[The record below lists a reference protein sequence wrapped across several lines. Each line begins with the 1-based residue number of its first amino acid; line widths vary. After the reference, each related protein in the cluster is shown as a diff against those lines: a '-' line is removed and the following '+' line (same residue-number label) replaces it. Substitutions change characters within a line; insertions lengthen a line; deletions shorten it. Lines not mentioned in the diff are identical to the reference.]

1 MWPDLLRNARLLPS
15 REVLGTAEETLGSVS
30 VILDPWF
37 GVMKA
42 QLENFPA
49 YPHPGKTIDGW
60 VITSSQ

>member
-1 MWPDLLRNARLLPS
+1 MLAYYHHG
-15 REVLGTAEETLGSVS
+15 EVLGTAEETLGSVS

-37 GVMKA
+37 GVMEV

-49 YPHPGKTIDGW
+49 YPHPGKTINGW